1 MPGKLGLKS
10 DTSLLSAK
18 NTRTPLG
25 PDSAGRSHVPY
36 VANDSKATPVGAFHY
51 YASGRLA
58 LFENRMYAGKYYWLY
73 ADNERNTVLCQFDP
87 LGQGHACFPN
97 GKLRLTSTKAG
108 GTHIDEAG
116 SVLTSWTDAKP
127 LRGEGVSFALN
138 GAATFSFRTRY
149 NIQLKLTLG
158 GRAFEFELGE
168 QLAHAATNYALSK
181 VGTHSLGPE
190 RGKAILDLSAL
201 NRSTG
206 KATDVSLG
214 KKTRL
219 TEADLTIAALHP
231 ILRDADEV
239 RLRVQGMLAQPWI
252 DASLLP
258 SRSFGPATDPRTFE
272 TSMDDARWAAFLG
285 KTPASDYAPL
295 PVSAVLRSAS
305 GRYRTGAGAK
315 SARVR
320 LRLIDAASYDE
331 FVGRGVAHD
340 ALLVVCCLAAWLPQ
354 SNRAEQW
361 LEALNGELAAERAA
375 APSGRADGGG
385 GGGGGVPF
393 VLAKFDMSQSRLLK
407 ERHNIHTIPM
417 YLMYYNGRLAYASN
431 VLNGYGAS
439 AEDLRAQVA
448 ETRAQAQAGNFL
460 PDGFRF
466 GKTDN
471 ALMEDMR
478 ATLKGR

>member
-1 MPGKLGLKS
+1 
-10 DTSLLSAK
+10 
-18 NTRTPLG
+18 
-25 PDSAGRSHVPY
+25 
-36 VANDSKATPVGAFHY
+36 
-51 YASGRLA
+51 
-58 LFENRMYAGKYYWLY
+58 
-73 ADNERNTVLCQFDP
+73 
-87 LGQGHACFPN
+87 
-97 GKLRLTSTKAG
+97 
-108 GTHIDEAG
+108 
-116 SVLTSWTDAKP
+116 
-127 LRGEGVSFALN
+127 
-138 GAATFSFRTRY
+138 
-149 NIQLKLTLG
+149 
-158 GRAFEFELGE
+158 
-168 QLAHAATNYALSK
+168 
-181 VGTHSLGPE
+181 
-190 RGKAILDLSAL
+190 
-201 NRSTG
+201 
-206 KATDVSLG
+206 
-214 KKTRL
+214 
-219 TEADLTIAALHP
+219 
-231 ILRDADEV
+231 
-239 RLRVQGMLAQPWI
+239 MLAQPWI

-439 AEDLRAQVA
+439 AEDLRAQVCA
-448 ETRAQAQAGNFL
+448 LRPNARGWEGLGGRGKGGGGALCTPAQAGV
-460 PDGFRF
+460 RARAR
-466 GKTDN
+466 
-471 ALMEDMR
+471 ALAQPPPPPPLSHPACCDCARGCARARRLRRRERRRRQAISCPTASGLARRTMR
-478 ATLKGR
+478 SWRTCVPRSRADEPISDIN